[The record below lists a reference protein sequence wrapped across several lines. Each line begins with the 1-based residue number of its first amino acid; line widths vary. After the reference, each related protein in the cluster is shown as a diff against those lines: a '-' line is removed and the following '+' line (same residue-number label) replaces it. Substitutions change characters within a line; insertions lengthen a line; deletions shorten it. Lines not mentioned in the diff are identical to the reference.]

1 MFYYNHNQE
10 MDNNF
15 FQRLWKRLSGRRSA
29 LPKRDQHLRSYQ
41 LEQDLAQVVHG
52 LADNEQRLPQEMA
65 ADLFFSGLA
74 QQESNQ
80 ALIRRWENLSRREQE
95 VTARIC
101 QGCDRRQIAEA
112 LFISVETLRTHARH
126 ALVKFGV
133 NDREELRRL
142 LRGWDF
148 SAWK

>member
-1 MFYYNHNQE
+1 MFYYNRQQE

-15 FQRLWKRLSGRRSA
+15 FQRLWKRLTRRRSA
-29 LPKRDQHLRSYQ
+29 LPERDQSLRSYQ

-52 LADNEQRLPQEMA
+52 LADNEQRLPQELA
-65 ADLFFSGLA
+65 ADLFFRGLA

-80 ALIRRWENLSRREQE
+80 ALIRRWESLSRREQE

-101 QGCDRRQIAEA
+101 QGWDSRQIAEA
-112 LFISVETLRTHARH
+112 LFISAETVRTHARH

-133 NDREELRRL
+133 KDREELRRL
-142 LRGWDF
+142 LQEWDF